1 MKIYCAIQLSQRE
14 KDYLNQNIGKHAI
27 CFQQDIPDNQIDSF
41 LQAEICFGNV
51 SRAWVEQSENL
62 KWLQLE
68 SVGFDA
74 YLALNKPKVMITNL
88 KGFFSVPVAE
98 SAVSGIMNLLRGINR
113 LTILKEQKKWEGAAM
128 RSSLRTLEG
137 SEVLILGAGAIGLQ
151 LKKLLTAFNCQVSFF
166 DKYSL
171 QAQYILVEDLAK
183 AIPGADIIIGC
194 LPESPETVHLLN
206 KERLNLVKPTAIIVN
221 VGRGSLIDEDA
232 LAHKLTN
239 GSIAGAVLDVTAKE
253 PMPSDHPLW
262 SCPNTI
268 LSQHT
273 AGGYEEEIIGKVNI
287 FLKNLER
294 YANAEQLKDMI

>member
-14 KDYLNQNIGKHAI
+14 KDYLNQNIGKHTI
-27 CFQQDIPDNQIDSF
+27 CFQQDIPNYQIDNF

-51 SRAWVEQSENL
+51 PRAWVEQSENL

-98 SAVSGIMNLLRGINR
+98 SAVSGILSLLRGINL
-113 LTILKEQKKWEGAAM
+113 LTSLKEQKKWEGAAM

-151 LKKLLTAFNCQVSFF
+151 LKKLLTAFNCRVSFF
-166 DKYSL
+166 DKYSS
-171 QAQYILVEDLAK
+171 QAQYVLVDDLVK

-194 LPESPETVHLLN
+194 LPESPETIHLMD
-206 KERLNLVKPTAIIVN
+206 KERLSLVKPTAIIVN

-239 GSIAGAVLDVTAKE
+239 GSIAGAVLDVTTKE
-253 PMPSDHPLW
+253 PLPADHPLW
-262 SCPNTI
+262 NCPNTV

-294 YANAEQLKDMI
+294 YTKAEPLKDLI

>member
-14 KDYLNQNIGKHAI
+14 KDYLNQNIGKHTI
-27 CFQQDIPDNQIDSF
+27 CFQQDIPNYQIDNF

-51 SRAWVEQSENL
+51 PRAWVEQSENL

-98 SAVSGIMNLLRGINR
+98 SAVSGILSLLRGINL
-113 LTILKEQKKWEGAAM
+113 LTSLKEQKKWEGAAM

-151 LKKLLTAFNCQVSFF
+151 LKKLLTAFNCRVSFF
-166 DKYSL
+166 DKYSS
-171 QAQYILVEDLAK
+171 QAQYVLVDDLVK

-194 LPESPETVHLLN
+194 LPESPETIHLMD
-206 KERLNLVKPTAIIVN
+206 KERLSLVKPTAIIVN

-232 LAHKLTN
+232 LANKLTN
-239 GSIAGAVLDVTAKE
+239 GSIAGAVLDVTTKE
-253 PMPSDHPLW
+253 PLPADHPLW
-262 SCPNTI
+262 NCPNTV

-294 YANAEQLKDMI
+294 YTKAEPLKDLI

>member
-1 MKIYCAIQLSQRE
+1 MKIYCAIRLNQHE
-14 KDYLNQNIGKHAI
+14 KEYLKQNIGNYTV
-27 CFQQDIPDNQIDSF
+27 CFQQDIIDNQIDSF

-51 SRAWVEQSENL
+51 PRTWVEQSENL

-68 SVGFDA
+68 SVGFDT

-98 SAVSGIMNLLRGINR
+98 SAVSGILGLLRGISR
-113 LTILKEQKKWEGAAM
+113 LTILKERNEWEGAAM

-137 SEVLILGAGAIGLQ
+137 SDVLILGAGAIGLQ
-151 LKKLLTAFNCQVSFF
+151 LKKLLTAFNCRVSFF
-166 DKYSL
+166 DKYSQ
-171 QAQYILVEDLAK
+171 QAQYVLVDDLAK

-206 KERLNLVKPTAIIVN
+206 KERLNMVKQTAIIVN

-232 LAHKLTN
+232 LACMLKN
-239 GSIAGAVLDVTAKE
+239 GSIAGTVLDVTTKE
-253 PMPSDHPLW
+253 PLPSNHPLW
-262 SCPNTI
+262 SCPNTV

-294 YANAEQLKDMI
+294 YANKEPLKDLI